1 MKNYKQ
7 LEREK
12 EIRCMSDERLE
23 YELSYMRDI
32 RFKIFL
38 AFLGSSYLFIMI
50 DMVRSISAIH
60 SVVGN
65 LLLSVLKFPIAFFTD
80 YTMIIIIANIVIYG
94 LIDGGYIKYILAML
108 REKRRR
114 NAIEESSTEE

>member
-1 MKNYKQ
+1 
-7 LEREK
+7 
-12 EIRCMSDERLE
+12 
-23 YELSYMRDI
+23 
-32 RFKIFL
+32 
-38 AFLGSSYLFIMI
+38 MI